1 MSNHAPVRNPEDK
14 KLESIVDSP
23 EEMHADPQSIEKQQP
38 AFPLAL
44 VMGAYPI
51 ILIILLI
58 SIAAYFVMSRKGT
71 SNIEPGTTPA
81 TYVPV
86 ESSLPDPNP

>member
-1 MSNHAPVRNPEDK
+1 MSNQAPVSNPEDE
-14 KLESIVDSP
+14 KLDSIADSP
-23 EEMHADPQSIEKQQP
+23 EEMRADPQSIEKQQP
-38 AFPLAL
+38 AVPLAI

-58 SIAAYFVMSRKGT
+58 SVAAYFVMSRKGT
-71 SNIEPGTTPA
+71 SNTEPGTTPA
-81 TYVPV
+81 THVPV